1 MRAKGPARKVG
12 EAERSPVPALGM
24 GKENVYDDIA
34 AVANACDA
42 DQSCDPRRRSRYI
55 FAGSMIS
62 ALREFPFMG

>member
-1 MRAKGPARKVG
+1 
-12 EAERSPVPALGM
+12 M

-42 DQSCDPRRRSRYI
+42 DHSCDPRRRSRYI